1 MSLRLLPTILNEW
14 RRHNVERHEIN
25 VRLDESV
32 ATTQPAARS
41 YTIHVGDTILQ
52 DIGGLLKTDCVQ
64 RAVIVSDQSVNATHA
79 KTVAEALQDA
89 SITIDHLTI
98 PSGEASKSLAE
109 AERLW
114 NEFARL
120 KIDRKTA
127 ILAVGGGVIG
137 DLTGFVAAT
146 FSRGLDFWQVPT
158 TLVAQ
163 VDSAIGGKTGVNLP
177 AGKNLVGAFWQ
188 PRGVVADIS
197 TLTTLPDREY
207 VSGLAE
213 VVKYGMILD
222 TDFFHW
228 LEDNALRVRDREKR
242 SVAHIVRRSAELKTL
257 VVERDEREITGLRAC
272 LNYGHTFAHAFETA
286 TGYGTLLHGEA
297 VSLGMMA
304 AASLACSMNRIDQL
318 VVDRQQKLL
327 ETLGLPVSTTTLNGI
342 ENDDLLGIM
351 SRDKK
356 SIGGKLRFILPST
369 IGEVETVDNVCHEF
383 VISAIN
389 KLCRDA

>member
-1 MSLRLLPTILNEW
+1 MILNEW

-64 RAVIVSDQSVNATHA
+64 RAVIVSDQSVNATHG

-89 SITIDHLTI
+89 AITIDQLTI

-177 AGKNLVGAFWQ
+177 VGKNLVGAFWQ

-222 TDFFHW
+222 SEFFHW

-242 SVAHIVRRSAELKTL
+242 SVAHIVRRSAELKTI

-342 ENDDLLGIM
+342 EDNDLLGIM
-351 SRDKK
+351 SQDKK
-356 SIGGKLRFILPST
+356 NIGGKLRFILPSA

-383 VISAIN
+383 VISVIN

>member
-1 MSLRLLPTILNEW
+1 MILNEW
-14 RRHNVERHEIN
+14 RRHNVERHKIN

-89 SITIDHLTI
+89 AITIDHLTI

-383 VISAIN
+383 IVSAIN
-389 KLCRDA
+389 KLRRDA

>member
-1 MSLRLLPTILNEW
+1 MILNEW
-14 RRHNVERHEIN
+14 RRHNVERHKIN

-89 SITIDHLTI
+89 AITIDQLTI

-228 LEDNALRVRDREKR
+228 LEDNALRVKDREKR

-383 VISAIN
+383 IVSAIN
-389 KLCRDA
+389 KLRRDA

>member
-1 MSLRLLPTILNEW
+1 
-14 RRHNVERHEIN
+14 VEPHEIN
-25 VRLDESV
+25 VRLDERV
-32 ATTQPAARS
+32 ATTQPATRS
-41 YTIHVGDTILQ
+41 YIIHVGDTILQ
-52 DIGGLLKTDCVQ
+52 DIGVLLANDSVQ
-64 RAVIVSDQSVNATHA
+64 RAVVVSDQAVSATHG
-79 KTVAEALQDA
+79 KTVTEVLQDA
-89 SITIDHLTI
+89 SITLDHLSI

-109 AERLW
+109 SERLW

-127 ILAVGGGVIG
+127 ILAVGGGVVG

-146 FSRGLDFWQVPT
+146 FSRGLRFWQVPT

-222 TDFFHW
+222 AEFFHW
-228 LEDNALRVRDREKR
+228 LEDNALPVRDREKR
-242 SVAHIVRRSAELKTL
+242 SVAHIVRRSAELKTF

-342 ENDDLLGIM
+342 KDDDLLGVM

-356 SIGGKLRFILPST
+356 NVGGKLRFILPST
-369 IGEVETVDNVCHEF
+369 IGKVETVDNVCHEF
-383 VISAIN
+383 VVSAIN
-389 KLCRDA
+389 RLRRHA

>member
-1 MSLRLLPTILNEW
+1 MILNEW

-64 RAVIVSDQSVNATHA
+64 RAVIVSDQSVNATHG

-222 TDFFHW
+222 SEFFHW

-342 ENDDLLGIM
+342 EDNDLLGIM
-351 SRDKK
+351 SQDKK
-356 SIGGKLRFILPST
+356 NIGGKLRFILPSA

>member
-1 MSLRLLPTILNEW
+1 MILNEW
-14 RRHNVERHEIN
+14 RRHNVERHKIN

-89 SITIDHLTI
+89 AITIDQLTI

-228 LEDNALRVRDREKR
+228 LEDNALRVKDREKR

-342 ENDDLLGIM
+342 EDNDLLGIM
-351 SRDKK
+351 SQDKK
-356 SIGGKLRFILPST
+356 NIGGKLRFILPSA

-389 KLCRDA
+389 KLRRDA

>member
-1 MSLRLLPTILNEW
+1 
-14 RRHNVERHEIN
+14 VERYEIN
-25 VRLDESV
+25 VRLDETV
-32 ATTQPAARS
+32 AATQLATRS

-52 DIGGLLKTDCVQ
+52 DLGGLLKNDRVQ
-64 RAVIVSDQSVNATHA
+64 RAVVVSDQAVHATHGN
-79 KTVAEALQDA
+79 TVTETLRNAA
-89 SITIDHLTI
+89 ITLEHLTI
-98 PSGEASKSLAE
+98 PSGEASKSLTQAE
-109 AERLW
+109 QLW

-120 KIDRKTA
+120 KLDRKTA

-163 VDSAIGGKTGVNLP
+163 VDSAIGGKTGVNLS

-188 PRGVVADIS
+188 PRGVVADIR

-207 VSGLAE
+207 ISGLAE

-222 TDFFHW
+222 ADFFHW
-228 LEDNALRVRDREKR
+228 LEENACRVRDREQR
-242 SVAHIVRRSAELKTL
+242 SVAQIVRRSAELKTF

-286 TGYGTLLHGEA
+286 TGYGTLLHGDA
-297 VSLGMMA
+297 VSLGVMA
-304 AASLACSMNRIDQL
+304 AARLACSLNRIDQL
-318 VVDRQQKLL
+318 VVDRQQKIL
-327 ETLGLPVSTTTLNGI
+327 ETLGLPVSTQTLNGI
-342 ENDDLLGIM
+342 ENENLLGIM

-356 SIGGKLRFILPST
+356 NIGGNLRFILPST
-369 IGEVETVDNVCHEF
+369 IGEVETVDNVRQEL
-383 VISAIN
+383 VTSAIN
-389 KLCRDA
+389 SLRRDS

>member
-1 MSLRLLPTILNEW
+1 
-14 RRHNVERHEIN
+14 VERHKIN

-89 SITIDHLTI
+89 AITIDQLTI

-228 LEDNALRVRDREKR
+228 LEDNALRVKDREKR

-342 ENDDLLGIM
+342 EDNVLLGIM
-351 SRDKK
+351 SQDKK
-356 SIGGKLRFILPST
+356 NIGGKLRFILPSA

>member
-1 MSLRLLPTILNEW
+1 MILNEW
-14 RRHNVERHEIN
+14 RRHNVERHKIN

-41 YTIHVGDTILQ
+41 YTRQVGDTILQ

-228 LEDNALRVRDREKR
+228 LEDNALRVKDREKR

-342 ENDDLLGIM
+342 EDNDLLGIM
-351 SRDKK
+351 SQDKK
-356 SIGGKLRFILPST
+356 NIGGKLRFILPSA

>member
-1 MSLRLLPTILNEW
+1 MILNEW
-14 RRHNVERHEIN
+14 RRHNVERHKIN

-89 SITIDHLTI
+89 AITIDHLTI

-197 TLTTLPDREY
+197 TLATLPDREY

-342 ENDDLLGIM
+342 EDNDLLGIM
-351 SRDKK
+351 SQDKK
-356 SIGGKLRFILPST
+356 NIGGKLRFILPSA

>member
-1 MSLRLLPTILNEW
+1 MILNEW
-14 RRHNVERHEIN
+14 RRHNVERHKIN

-64 RAVIVSDQSVNATHA
+64 RAVIVSDQSVNATHG

-89 SITIDHLTI
+89 AITIDQLTI

-342 ENDDLLGIM
+342 EDNDLLGIM
-351 SRDKK
+351 SQDKK
-356 SIGGKLRFILPST
+356 NIGGKLRFILPSA

-389 KLCRDA
+389 KLRRDT

>member
-1 MSLRLLPTILNEW
+1 M
-14 RRHNVERHEIN
+14 ERYEIN
-25 VRLDESV
+25 VRLDETV
-32 ATTQPAARS
+32 ATTQLATRS

-52 DIGGLLKTDCVQ
+52 DLGGLLKNDRVQ
-64 RAVIVSDQSVNATHA
+64 RAVVVSDQAVNATHGN
-79 KTVAEALQDA
+79 TVTETLRNAA
-89 SITIDHLTI
+89 ITLEHLTI
-98 PSGEASKSLAE
+98 PSGEASKSLTQAE
-109 AERLW
+109 QLW

-120 KIDRKTA
+120 KLDRKTA

-163 VDSAIGGKTGVNLP
+163 VDSAIGGKTGVNLS

-188 PRGVVADIS
+188 PRGVVADIR

-207 VSGLAE
+207 ISGLAE

-222 TDFFHW
+222 ADFFHW
-228 LEDNALRVRDREKR
+228 LEENACRVRDREQQ
-242 SVAHIVRRSAELKTL
+242 SVAQIVRRSAELKTF

-304 AASLACSMNRIDQL
+304 AARLACSLNRIDQL
-318 VVDRQQKLL
+318 VVDRQQKIL
-327 ETLGLPVSTTTLNGI
+327 ETLGLPVSTQTLNGI
-342 ENDDLLGIM
+342 ENENLLGIM

-356 SIGGKLRFILPST
+356 NIGGNLRFILPST
-369 IGEVETVDNVCHEF
+369 IGEVETVDNARQELVT
-383 VISAIN
+383 SAIN
-389 KLCRDA
+389 SLRRDS

>member
-1 MSLRLLPTILNEW
+1 MILNEW
-14 RRHNVERHEIN
+14 RRHNVERHKIN

-89 SITIDHLTI
+89 AITIDQLTI

-342 ENDDLLGIM
+342 EDNDLLGIM
-351 SRDKK
+351 SQDKK
-356 SIGGKLRFILPST
+356 NIGGKLRFILPSA

>member
-1 MSLRLLPTILNEW
+1 MILNEW
-14 RRHNVERHEIN
+14 RRHNVERHKIN

-127 ILAVGGGVIG
+127 IVAVGGGVIG

-228 LEDNALRVRDREKR
+228 LEDNALRVKDREKR

-342 ENDDLLGIM
+342 EDNDLLGIM
-351 SRDKK
+351 SQDKK
-356 SIGGKLRFILPST
+356 NIGGKLRFILPST
-369 IGEVETVDNVCHEF
+369 IGEVETVDKVCHEL

-389 KLCRDA
+389 KLRRDT

>member
-1 MSLRLLPTILNEW
+1 
-14 RRHNVERHEIN
+14 VERHKIN

-228 LEDNALRVRDREKR
+228 LEDNALRVKDREKR

-342 ENDDLLGIM
+342 EDNDLLGIM
-351 SRDKK
+351 SQDKK
-356 SIGGKLRFILPST
+356 NIGGKLRFILPSA

>member
-1 MSLRLLPTILNEW
+1 MILNEW
-14 RRHNVERHEIN
+14 RRHNVERHKIN

-197 TLTTLPDREY
+197 TLATLPDREY

-342 ENDDLLGIM
+342 EDNDLLGIM
-351 SRDKK
+351 SQDKK
-356 SIGGKLRFILPST
+356 NIGGKLRFILPSA

>member
-1 MSLRLLPTILNEW
+1 MEP
-14 RRHNVERHEIN
+14 HEIN
-25 VRLDESV
+25 VRLDERV
-32 ATTQPAARS
+32 ATTQPATRS
-41 YTIHVGDTILQ
+41 YIIHVGDTILQ
-52 DIGGLLKTDCVQ
+52 DIGVLLANDSVQ
-64 RAVIVSDQSVNATHA
+64 RAVVVSDQAVSATHG
-79 KTVAEALQDA
+79 KTVTEVLQDA
-89 SITIDHLTI
+89 SITLDHLSI
-98 PSGEASKSLAE
+98 PSGEASKYLAE
-109 AERLW
+109 SERLW

-127 ILAVGGGVIG
+127 ILAVGGGVVG

-146 FSRGLDFWQVPT
+146 FSRGLRFWQVPT

-222 TDFFHW
+222 AEFFHW
-228 LEDNALRVRDREKR
+228 LEDNALPVRDREKR
-242 SVAHIVRRSAELKTL
+242 SVAHIVRRSAELKTF

-327 ETLGLPVSTTTLNGI
+327 EALGLPVSTTTLNGI
-342 ENDDLLGIM
+342 KDDDLLGIM

-356 SIGGKLRFILPST
+356 NVGGKLRFILPST

-383 VISAIN
+383 VVSAIN
-389 KLCRDA
+389 RLRRHA

>member
-1 MSLRLLPTILNEW
+1 MILNEW

-64 RAVIVSDQSVNATHA
+64 RAVIVSDQSVNATHG

-222 TDFFHW
+222 SEFFHW

-242 SVAHIVRRSAELKTL
+242 SVAHIVRRSAELKTI

-342 ENDDLLGIM
+342 KDNDLLGIM
-351 SRDKK
+351 SQDKK
-356 SIGGKLRFILPST
+356 NIGGKLRFILPSA

>member
-1 MSLRLLPTILNEW
+1 MEP
-14 RRHNVERHEIN
+14 HEIN
-25 VRLDESV
+25 VRLDERV
-32 ATTQPAARS
+32 ATTQPATRS
-41 YTIHVGDTILQ
+41 YIIHVGDTILQ
-52 DIGGLLKTDCVQ
+52 DIGVLLANDSVQ
-64 RAVIVSDQSVNATHA
+64 RAVVVSDQAVSATNG
-79 KTVAEALQDA
+79 KTVTEVLQDA
-89 SITIDHLTI
+89 SITLDHLSI

-109 AERLW
+109 SERLW

-127 ILAVGGGVIG
+127 ILAVGGGVVG

-146 FSRGLDFWQVPT
+146 FSRGLRFWQVPT

-222 TDFFHW
+222 AEFFHW
-228 LEDNALRVRDREKR
+228 LEDNALPVRDREKR
-242 SVAHIVRRSAELKTL
+242 SVAHIVRRSAELKTF

-297 VSLGMMA
+297 VSLGIMA

-327 ETLGLPVSTTTLNGI
+327 EALGLPVSTTTLNGI
-342 ENDDLLGIM
+342 KDDDLLGIM

-356 SIGGKLRFILPST
+356 NVGGKLRFILPST

-383 VISAIN
+383 VVSAIN
-389 KLCRDA
+389 RLRRHA

>member
-1 MSLRLLPTILNEW
+1 MILNEW
-14 RRHNVERHEIN
+14 RRHNVERHKIN

-327 ETLGLPVSTTTLNGI
+327 ETLGLPVLTTTLNGI

-383 VISAIN
+383 IVSAIN
-389 KLCRDA
+389 KLRRDA

>member
-1 MSLRLLPTILNEW
+1 MILNEW
-14 RRHNVERHEIN
+14 RRHNVERHKIN

-64 RAVIVSDQSVNATHA
+64 RAVIVSDQSVNATHG

-89 SITIDHLTI
+89 AITIDQLTI

-222 TDFFHW
+222 SEFFHW

-242 SVAHIVRRSAELKTL
+242 SVAHIVRRSAELKTI

-342 ENDDLLGIM
+342 EDNDLLGIM
-351 SRDKK
+351 SQDKK
-356 SIGGKLRFILPST
+356 NIGGKLRFILPSA

-383 VISAIN
+383 VISVIN

>member
-1 MSLRLLPTILNEW
+1 MILNEW

-64 RAVIVSDQSVNATHA
+64 RAVIVSDQSVNATHG

-89 SITIDHLTI
+89 AITIDQLTI

-222 TDFFHW
+222 SEFFHW

-242 SVAHIVRRSAELKTL
+242 SVAHIVRRSAELKTI

-318 VVDRQQKLL
+318 VFDRQQKLL

-342 ENDDLLGIM
+342 EDNDLLGIM
-351 SRDKK
+351 SQDKK
-356 SIGGKLRFILPST
+356 NIGGKMRFILPSA

-383 VISAIN
+383 VISVIN

>member
-1 MSLRLLPTILNEW
+1 M
-14 RRHNVERHEIN
+14 
-25 VRLDESV
+25 
-32 ATTQPAARS
+32 
-41 YTIHVGDTILQ
+41 
-52 DIGGLLKTDCVQ
+52 
-64 RAVIVSDQSVNATHA
+64 
-79 KTVAEALQDA
+79 
-89 SITIDHLTI
+89 
-98 PSGEASKSLAE
+98 
-109 AERLW
+109 
-114 NEFARL
+114 
-120 KIDRKTA
+120 
-127 ILAVGGGVIG
+127 
-137 DLTGFVAAT
+137 
-146 FSRGLDFWQVPT
+146 
-158 TLVAQ
+158 
-163 VDSAIGGKTGVNLP
+163 
-177 AGKNLVGAFWQ
+177 
-188 PRGVVADIS
+188 ADIS

-342 ENDDLLGIM
+342 EDNDLLRIM
-351 SRDKK
+351 SQDKK
-356 SIGGKLRFILPST
+356 NIGGKLRFILPSA

>member
-1 MSLRLLPTILNEW
+1 M
-14 RRHNVERHEIN
+14 
-25 VRLDESV
+25 RLDGSV
-32 ATTQPAARS
+32 ATAQPTTRS
-41 YTIHVGDTILQ
+41 YTICVGDMILQ
-52 DIGGLLKTDCVQ
+52 DLGVSLANDGVR
-64 RAVIVSDQSVNATHA
+64 RAVIISDQAVSSTHG
-79 KTVAEALQDA
+79 KIVTRALQDS
-89 SITIDHLTI
+89 SIVIDHLII
-98 PSGEASKSLAE
+98 PSGEASKSLDQSN
-109 AERLW
+109 RLW

-120 KIDRKTA
+120 KIDRETA
-127 ILAVGGGVIG
+127 ILAVGGGVVG
-137 DLTGFVAAT
+137 DLAGFVAAT
-146 FSRGLDFWQVPT
+146 FSRGLQFWQVPT

-188 PRGVVADIS
+188 PRGVIADIS

-222 TDFFHW
+222 ADFFHW
-228 LEDNALRVRDREKR
+228 LEKNVTSVKNREKQ
-242 SVAHIVRRSAELKTL
+242 SVANVVRRSAELKTF
-257 VVERDEREITGLRAC
+257 VVERDERETTGLRAC

-304 AASLACSMNRIDQL
+304 AAVLACSMDRIDQL
-318 VVDRQQKLL
+318 VVDRQHNLL
-327 ETLGLPVSTTTLNGI
+327 EALGLPVSTQALNGI
-342 ENDDLLGIM
+342 EDDELLGIM

-356 SIGGKLRFILPST
+356 SIGGKLRFILPSM
-369 IGEVETVDNVCHEF
+369 IGKVETVDDVCHKS

-389 KLCRDA
+389 YLRRDT

>member
-1 MSLRLLPTILNEW
+1 MILNEW
-14 RRHNVERHEIN
+14 RRHNVERHKIN

-89 SITIDHLTI
+89 AITIDQLTI

-222 TDFFHW
+222 AEFFLW

-304 AASLACSMNRIDQL
+304 AASLACSLNRIDQL

-342 ENDDLLGIM
+342 EDNDLLGIM
-351 SRDKK
+351 SQDKK
-356 SIGGKLRFILPST
+356 NIGGKLRFILPSA

-383 VISAIN
+383 IVSAIN
-389 KLCRDA
+389 KLRRDA